1 MFVVLL
7 SQFSLLDFLESSPF
21 DCFVLF
27 CFVLFLL
34 PFLSHFFLIAWFG
47 LKASLYYQ
55 PFSLISVVL
64 CTIPLLLSSLAFSR
78 TPIIPLDTY
87 VTSVSDSPQR
97 SRKKSVWFWYWYPF
111 TLYPLHS
118 TLYPPPAFDASNDDN
133 GHYTYTLYRFRAS
146 FFLRSVYNLHTSS
159 GFFGFGFFGSRKQT
173 DSDLAL
179 LLFSFYTNCVVY
191 IHKVKSSI
199 LNFEHEHE
207 WVYTDSHY
215 TLHATHSYSSSEQV
229 FFLMFG
235 TCSGLRMHTNIRT
248 RMYTQHT
255 DVLCFSSFY
264 TSCCFFSLIFF
275 FFFFFL
281 KKFGF

>member
-97 SRKKSVWFWYWYPF
+97 SRKKICLVLVLVPFYPLSS
-111 TLYPLHS
+111 TLYPLS
-118 TLYPPPAFDASNDDN
+118 PPAFDASNDDN
-133 GHYTYTLYRFRAS
+133 GHYTYTLYH
-146 FFLRSVYNLHTSS
+146 LRSLFNYLHITRIPLLVFWFW
-159 GFFGFGFFGSRKQT
+159 FFWFTQTDRLGSRT
-173 DSDLAL
+173 L
-179 LLFSFYTNCVVY
+179 LLFSFYTNGRCTY
-191 IHKVKSSI
+191 TQSQVKSSI

-207 WVYTDSHY
+207 WLYTDSHY
-215 TLHATHSYSSSEQV
+215 TLTLHTHTPRANK
-229 FFLMFG
+229 FFFG
-235 TCSGLRMHTNIRT
+235 VRDLFGPANAYEHTNTNVYTAHRRT
-248 RMYTQHT
+248 MLLLFLHK
-255 DVLCFSSFY
+255 LLF
-264 TSCCFFSLIFF
+264 FFSDFLFF
-275 FFFFFL
+275 FFFF
-281 KKFGF
+281 

>member
-133 GHYTYTLYRFRAS
+133 GHYTYTLYH
-146 FFLRSVYNLHTSS
+146 LRSLFNYLHITRIPLLVFWFW
-159 GFFGFGFFGSRKQT
+159 FFWFTQT
-173 DSDLAL
+173 DRLGSKHCYCSH
-179 LLFSFYTNCVVY
+179 FIRTGVVH
-191 IHKVKSSI
+191 IHKVKSSQA
-199 LNFEHEHE
+199 F
-207 WVYTDSHY
+207 
-215 TLHATHSYSSSEQV
+215 
-229 FFLMFG
+229 
-235 TCSGLRMHTNIRT
+235 
-248 RMYTQHT
+248 
-255 DVLCFSSFY
+255 
-264 TSCCFFSLIFF
+264 
-275 FFFFFL
+275 
-281 KKFGF
+281 